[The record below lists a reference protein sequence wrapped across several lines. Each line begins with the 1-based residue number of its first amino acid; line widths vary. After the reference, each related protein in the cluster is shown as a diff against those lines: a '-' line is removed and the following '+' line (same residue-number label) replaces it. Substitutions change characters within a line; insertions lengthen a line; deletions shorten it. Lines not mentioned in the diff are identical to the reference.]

1 MRPDRGLLCNPSALL
16 MSITTSG
23 YRKNMRPDR
32 FQTLITKHLALVDGI
47 TKAQTFADA
56 GHDRSQYGFV
66 LHHHTGTASWWQ
78 IVATSRTGDDYSQ
91 PEAPAATGE
100 RPVQIP
106 VPNLT
111 GSPVA
116 TSDVE
121 AAIAATLLAAD
132 EDGETARV
140 SLYSL
145 RETPGAISHGMSVDF
160 HDGSKIFVYGLGSAP
175 SGNGLRG
182 NLFQIAQAV

>member
-1 MRPDRGLLCNPSALL
+1 
-16 MSITTSG
+16 
-23 YRKNMRPDR
+23 MRPDR
-32 FQTLITKHLALVDGI
+32 FQTLLTTHLEQVPGI
-47 TKAQTFADA
+47 RKAQSFAEA
-56 GHDRSQYGFV
+56 GHHRSQYGIV

-100 RPVQIP
+100 RPMQIP
-106 VPNLT
+106 VPPLT

-121 AAIAATLLAAD
+121 AAIAATLLAVD
-132 EDGETARV
+132 EDGETAKV
-140 SLYSL
+140 ELYSL
-145 RETPGAISHGMSVDF
+145 RETPGAIRHGLTVDF

-175 SGNGLRG
+175 SGRDLRTSDH
-182 NLFQIAQAV
+182 FKIPEAV

>member
-1 MRPDRGLLCNPSALL
+1 
-16 MSITTSG
+16 
-23 YRKNMRPDR
+23 MRPDR

-106 VPNLT
+106 VPDLT

-121 AAIAATLLAAD
+121 AAIAAVLLDAD
-132 EDGETARV
+132 QASETAKIE
-140 SLYSL
+140 LYSL
-145 RETPGAISHGMSVDF
+145 RETPGAISHGLTVEF

-175 SGNGLRG
+175 SGRELRG
-182 NLFQIAQAV
+182 SHFHMAEAV